1 MVKVEIT
8 AYMKCKNEQLKEI
21 EIIIKELG
29 CEKYSLDIIGSYIN
43 ENNEVEIYIVMNTEG
58 SYEDNLERLRQFH
71 FNLEESLKS
80 ISIKYNGMSL
90 VPNKVKW
97 N

>member
-1 MVKVEIT
+1 MVNIGIT
-8 AYMKCKNEQLKEI
+8 AYAECKNKQLEKVEK
-21 EIIIKELG
+21 IIKGLG
-29 CEKYSLDIIGSYIN
+29 CKKSSLDIIGSYIN
-43 ENNEVEIYIVMNTEG
+43 ENNQAEIYIVMNTEG

-71 FNLEESLKS
+71 FNLEQSLKS

-90 VPNKVKW
+90 IPNKVNW

>member
-8 AYMKCKNEQLKEI
+8 AYMECKNEQLKEI
-21 EIIIKELG
+21 EIMIEELG
-29 CEKYSLDIIGSYIN
+29 CEQYSLDVIGSYIN
-43 ENNEVEIYIVMNTEG
+43 ENNQAEIYIVMNTEG

>member
-8 AYMKCKNEQLKEI
+8 VCIECKNEQLKKVEK
-21 EIIIKELG
+21 IIKGLG
-29 CEKYSLDIIGSYIN
+29 CKKYTLDIIGSYIN
-43 ENNEVEIYIVMNTEG
+43 ENNQAEIYIVMNTEG

>member
-1 MVKVEIT
+1 MVKVEVI

-29 CEKYSLDIIGSYIN
+29 CEKYSLDVIGSYIN

>member
-8 AYMKCKNEQLKEI
+8 VCIECKNEQLKKVEK
-21 EIIIKELG
+21 IIKGLG
-29 CEKYSLDIIGSYIN
+29 CKKYGLDIIGSYIN
-43 ENNEVEIYIVMNTEG
+43 ENNHVEIYIVMNTEG

-80 ISIKYNGMSL
+80 ISIKYNGISL